1 MTIPAQA
8 HFCWIG
14 GTLPWAYVFAIL
26 SAAERSGL
34 PRIILHHTDPLPDS
48 PERRALEADA
58 RVTLSP
64 TDPDQLLTE
73 AGFALGVGHALA
85 TLYRHLQ
92 KPVTRSDILRAAI
105 LYQQGGIY
113 LDLDTVTVADLTPL
127 LDASQFVGTEFVV
140 WPAGI
145 RQSRSPTV
153 WARHLTLDV
162 LRKLC
167 RALPQGWR
175 TFRLLECHYART
187 VNNAVLGAEPR
198 SRLLACYLDAMLEVP
213 ASSYDRPYAF
223 GPHLLQTVV
232 AQYPHDDLTI
242 QDPHTFY
249 PLPPEISEH
258 WFRDRP
264 SPNPSAI
271 LSADTRLVHWYASVH
286 TTPRVARIS
295 PDTIRARRH
304 VELYSMLVHDCL
316 PRFFQAA

>member
-14 GTLPWAYVFAIL
+14 GALPWAYVFAIL

-34 PRIILHHTDPLPDS
+34 PRIVLHHTDPLPDS
-48 PERRALEADA
+48 PERRALEADR

-64 TDPDQLLTE
+64 TDPDLLLTE
-73 AGFALGVGHALA
+73 AGSALGAGRALA
-85 TLYRHLQ
+85 ALYRRVQ

-105 LYQQGGIY
+105 LYRQGGIY

-127 LDASQFVGTEFVV
+127 LDAAQFVGTEFVV
-140 WPAGI
+140 WPNGV
-145 RQSRSPTV
+145 RQSRSPAV
-153 WARHLTLDV
+153 WARHLTLDL

-175 TFRLLECHYART
+175 TFKLLERHYVRT
-187 VNNAVLGAEPR
+187 VNNAVLGAEPG
-198 SRLLACYLDAMLEVP
+198 SRLLALYLRAMLEIP
-213 ASSYDRPYAF
+213 ASSHDRPYAF
-223 GPHLLQTVV
+223 GPHLLQAIV
-232 AQYPHDDLTI
+232 ARYPHDDLTI
-242 QDPHTFY
+242 QAPRIFY

-258 WFRDRP
+258 WFRDRARP
-264 SPNPSAI
+264 DPAAI

-286 TTPRVARIS
+286 TAPRVARIT

-304 VELYSMLVHDCL
+304 AELYSMLVHDCL